1 MAAAGNTVI
10 PEGIAWGWRLLSPD
24 FPFPEGAPYSD
35 TDTIKFLIL
44 LTDGENNVGGGSN
57 FHDAS
62 LFSAFGFAA
71 SGHLGATD
79 GSQARQVLDAKTA
92 ALCTNVKAH
101 GIYVYTIA
109 LQVADG
115 ATRTMLANC
124 ASAECP
130 GGQCYYES
138 PTAGALETVFTN
150 IGLGIN
156 QLRLAR

>member
-10 PEGIAWGWRLLSPD
+10 PEGIAWGWRLLSPG